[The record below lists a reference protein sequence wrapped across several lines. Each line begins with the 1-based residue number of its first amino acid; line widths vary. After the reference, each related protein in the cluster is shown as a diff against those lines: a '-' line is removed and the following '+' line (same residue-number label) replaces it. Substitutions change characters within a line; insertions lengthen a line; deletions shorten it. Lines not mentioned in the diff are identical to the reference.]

1 MSQVFEPV
9 AETPRPEHP
18 TINGDG
24 GNLLA
29 VHLMGLLLT
38 MVTLGIYRFW
48 WRTNVRR
55 YLWSAVSYKGDPFE
69 YTGKGGE
76 LFVGF
81 LIVLFLVVAPL
92 SGLYFAGLWLTKSG
106 HMVPGVALMAT
117 IYVGMFA
124 LYGAAVYRVMMYR
137 LSRTKWR
144 GIRAALGGSSIRYTG
159 LYVLCLLL
167 QIVTLGM
174 ATPYVAI
181 RLNRYMLNNVW
192 FGSGRLRFEGDWK
205 PLFKYFVVAGLIRIV
220 AIGMLIAAFYFI
232 TKGSPDEPGAPQD
245 VDMVLKGAALM
256 GIGLVVLLV
265 AVLAMFW
272 YRAALLRTIFAG
284 LEFEGVRFS
293 AHITGGRLCRFVVGN
308 FLLLII
314 TQYITYP
321 WIQLR
326 VLRLAAEVIHIHG
339 EPDFAAINQNA
350 AHVPKFGE
358 GLGEA
363 FL

>member
-1 MSQVFEPV
+1 MSQVLEPV
-9 AETPRPEHP
+9 AEAAKPDRLN
-18 TINGDG
+18 IGGDG

-81 LIVLFLVVAPL
+81 LIVMFLVVAPL
-92 SGLYFAGLWLTKSG
+92 SGVYFAGLWLTKSG
-106 HMVPGVALMAT
+106 HLVPGIALMAT
-117 IYVGMFA
+117 IYIGMFA
-124 LYGAAVYRVMMYR
+124 LYGAAIYRVMMYR

-144 GIRAALGGSSIRYTG
+144 GIRAALGGSSVHYTG
-159 LYVLCLLL
+159 LYLLCTLL
-167 QIVTLGM
+167 QVVTLGL

-181 RLNRYMLNNVW
+181 RLNRFMLNHVW
-192 FGSGRLRFEGDWK
+192 FGSGRLRFDADWK
-205 PLFKYFVVAGLIRIV
+205 PLFRYYLVPGIIRIL
-220 AIGMLIAAFYFI
+220 AIGILIAAVYFMNEA
-232 TKGSPDEPGAPQD
+232 SPKEPGGPQD
-245 VDMVLKGAALM
+245 TELMIRGAVLM
-256 GIGLVVLLV
+256 GMGLVVLLI
-265 AVLAMFW
+265 AALAMYW
-272 YRAALLRTIFAG
+272 YTAALLRTVFAG
-284 LEFEGVRFS
+284 MDFEGVRFS
-293 AHITGGRLCRFVVGN
+293 APIGGGRLCRFVVGN

-314 TQYITYP
+314 TQYIAYP

-326 VLRLAAEVIHIHG
+326 VLRLAAQIIEIHG
-339 EPDFAAINQNA
+339 EPDFAAIGQNT